1 MKKSLKQAVIKGV
14 VALLFTQAGQA
25 FAATEGI
32 EFSIRW
38 DGTNSLYKVY
48 MRPISTPSPDVSTT
62 AQVTV
67 RVPHA
72 EIPDRFV
79 VSSITP
85 KHTGVIWANNS
96 KVYAP
101 TENPNYDYLSFTA
114 NISDSRTFKWE
125 AGVEQEVFS
134 FANTGKCLGPVT
146 LIVNKTDP
154 FDIEKNSSGTNP
166 GNEFSN
172 LSWAADSSTL
182 SAYVGNYGT
191 AADCT
196 GGAAVN
202 TAPKAVD
209 DSATVVSGSAVTID
223 VLANDTD
230 AESDT
235 LSLQSALDGDFGSVL
250 VQGGKLVY
258 TADTNY
264 TGPDT
269 FTYVVSDGKGNTTT
283 GKVTVTITAKPS
295 STDTD
300 GDGLSNTEEQA
311 LGTDPAVADT
321 DLDGVPDKT
330 EVGTDITKPLD
341 TDGDGKINALDEDD
355 DGDGIPTKGEDKN
368 LDADKNPATQPT
380 DTDSD
385 TIPNYLDADDD
396 GDGKPTKSE
405 DNNTDGDGN
414 PQTNPRDT
422 DGDGIPDPID
432 ANDSSA
438 ANTAPKAV
446 ADSATVVAGASVTI
460 DVLTND
466 TDAEGNSLT
475 LLSAVDGIQGTVSIQ
490 ANKVIY
496 TAKTGYTGTDTFTY
510 VVTDSKG
517 GNTTGTVTVTVTSN
531 AAGTDTDG
539 DGLTDAQEKTLGTSI
554 TLVDTDLDGI
564 PDKVEVGT
572 DVTKPVDT
580 DADSKINALDAD
592 DDGDGVPTK
601 SEDKNLDLDKNPA
614 TQPTDT
620 DGDGKADYLDTD
632 DDGDG
637 KLTKAE
643 DDNKDADGN
652 PQTSPLDTDGDL
664 IPDYLD
670 ANDASNPN
678 ADDDGDGLTNI
689 QEGKLGTNPSKADT
703 DGDSVPDNKEVGTDV
718 TKPADSDGD
727 GVINA
732 LDVDDD
738 NDGVLTT
745 YENYKTAGV
754 LNTDTDK
761 DGTPDYLDVDD
772 DGDGVMTSKEVADA
786 NKDGNPADAVDT
798 DSNGVPDYL
807 DQRLTAISTQVSV
820 PTLSQWSQMLLTLL
834 LGMFA
839 FRRFTKKS

>member
-209 DSATVVSGSAVTID
+209 DSATVVLGSAVTID

-235 LSLQSALDGDFGSVL
+235 LSIQSAADGDFGSV
-250 VQGGKLVY
+250 VIQGGKLVY

-269 FTYVVSDGKGNTTT
+269 FTYVVSDGKGGTTT
-283 GKVTVTITAKPS
+283 GKVTVTITAQPS

-311 LGTDPAVADT
+311 LGTDPTVADT
-321 DLDGVPDKT
+321 DLDG
-330 EVGTDITKPLD
+330 
-341 TDGDGKINALDEDD
+341 
-355 DGDGIPTKGEDKN
+355 
-368 LDADKNPATQPT
+368 
-380 DTDSD
+380 
-385 TIPNYLDADDD
+385 
-396 GDGKPTKSE
+396 
-405 DNNTDGDGN
+405 
-414 PQTNPRDT
+414 
-422 DGDGIPDPID
+422 
-432 ANDSSA
+432 
-438 ANTAPKAV
+438 
-446 ADSATVVAGASVTI
+446 
-460 DVLTND
+460 
-466 TDAEGNSLT
+466 
-475 LLSAVDGIQGTVSIQ
+475 
-490 ANKVIY
+490 
-496 TAKTGYTGTDTFTY
+496 
-510 VVTDSKG
+510 
-517 GNTTGTVTVTVTSN
+517 
-531 AAGTDTDG
+531 
-539 DGLTDAQEKTLGTSI
+539 
-554 TLVDTDLDGI
+554 
-564 PDKVEVGT
+564 
-572 DVTKPVDT
+572 
-580 DADSKINALDAD
+580 
-592 DDGDGVPTK
+592 
-601 SEDKNLDLDKNPA
+601 
-614 TQPTDT
+614 
-620 DGDGKADYLDTD
+620 
-632 DDGDG
+632 
-637 KLTKAE
+637 
-643 DDNKDADGN
+643 
-652 PQTSPLDTDGDL
+652 
-664 IPDYLD
+664 
-670 ANDASNPN
+670 
-678 ADDDGDGLTNI
+678 
-689 QEGKLGTNPSKADT
+689 
-703 DGDSVPDNKEVGTDV
+703 VPDNKEVGTDV

-834 LGMFA
+834 LGAFA

>member
-1 MKKSLKQAVIKGV
+1 MKKSLKQAVLRGI
-14 VALLFTQAGQA
+14 ALLLVTQTGYVL
-25 FAATEGI
+25 AAPTEGV
-32 EFSIRW
+32 EYSIRW
-38 DGTNSLYKVY
+38 DTANSVY
-48 MRPISTPSPDVSTT
+48 RVYVRPIATPTPDLTMS
-62 AQVTV
+62 AQITI

-72 EIPDRFV
+72 AAPDQFTIPK
-79 VSSITP
+79 SSITSA
-85 KHTGVIWANNS
+85 HTNVSWS
-96 KVYAP
+96 YTSTAP
-101 TENPNYDYLSFTA
+101 APPENPNFDYFSFTPV
-114 NISDSRTFKWE
+114 ISNQQAFGWQ
-125 AGVEQEVFS
+125 AGIEQEVFN
-134 FANTGKCLGPVT
+134 FKNTGKCLGAVT
-146 LIVNKTDP
+146 IINNDTDP
-154 FDIEKNSSGTNP
+154 LVGGVSNLNV

-172 LSWAADSSTL
+172 LVWAAGND
-182 SAYVGNYGT
+182 YVGNYGT

-209 DSATVVSGSAVTID
+209 DSATVVSGSAVTLD

-235 LSLQSALDGDFGSVL
+235 LSIQSAADGDFGSV
-250 VQGGKLVY
+250 VIQGGKLVY

-264 TGPDT
+264 TGSDT
-269 FTYVVSDGKGNTTT
+269 FTYVVSDGKGGTTT
-283 GKVTVTITAKPS
+283 GNVTVTITAQSS

-330 EVGTDITKPLD
+330 EVGADLTKPLD
-341 TDGDGKINALDEDD
+341 TDGDGKINALDADD

-460 DVLTND
+460 DVLAND

-475 LLSAVDGIQGTVSIQ
+475 VLSAVDGSQGTVSIQ
-490 ANKVIY
+490 ANKLIY

-539 DGLTDAQEKTLGTSI
+539 DGLSDAQEKTLGTSI

-670 ANDASNPN
+670 ANDASNPS
-678 ADDDGDGLTNI
+678 ADDDGDGLSNI

-727 GVINA
+727 SVINA
-732 LDVDDD
+732 LDIDDD